1 MKNGLSMD
9 DIEEK
14 LDAIKFEGENDLV
27 NLINKNNKKKT
38 KSMDE
43 SAKED
48 KDSETESESGR
59 KLLVAK
65 SGSSSSR

>member
-14 LDAIKFEGENDLV
+14 LDAIKFEGENDIV

-43 SAKED
+43 SA
-48 KDSETESESGR
+48 
-59 KLLVAK
+59 
-65 SGSSSSR
+65 